1 MLINYEVPLNNKHI
15 NSNIKINIL
24 EEDKMRELGFTD
36 YCKTSW
42 TYREAVFVDGDFVV
56 TFNLSIK
63 KDNPKN
69 FDIDI
74 LDDNWCQP
82 YDYQKYLRTSPNFK
96 TGLKVHNKVQEIMK
110 KLLDNGVIEGYIL
123 GDYI

>member
-1 MLINYEVPLNNKHI
+1 MINYNVPLNKKHI
-15 NSNIKINIL
+15 NANIEIKIL
-24 EEDKMRELGFTD
+24 EDNKMRKLGFTD
-36 YCKTSW
+36 YCKTIW
-42 TYREAVFVDGDFVV
+42 TYREVVFIDGDFVV

-74 LDDNWCQP
+74 LDESWCQP
-82 YDYQKYLRTSPNFK
+82 YDYQKYLKTSPNFK
-96 TGLKVHNKVQEIMK
+96 TALDIHNKVQTIMK
-110 KLLDNGVIEGYIL
+110 KLIDNDIIKGYNL